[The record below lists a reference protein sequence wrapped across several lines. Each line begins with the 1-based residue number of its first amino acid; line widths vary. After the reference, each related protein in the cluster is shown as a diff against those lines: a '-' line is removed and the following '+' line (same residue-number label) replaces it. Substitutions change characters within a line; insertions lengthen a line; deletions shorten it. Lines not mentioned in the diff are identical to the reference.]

1 MKLANITIR
10 PLQPNDLAW
19 VEKILKERW
28 GSTKMVTKGRL
39 YEADKLPGYLVENEQ
54 GRVGLV
60 TYWEDRDNVEI
71 ISLDSLVL
79 RIGIGS
85 KLLDAIIE
93 YAVSKNLHVSVVTT
107 NDNLDALRFYQRRGF
122 RLINV
127 YPDAIRKSRELKP
140 SIPFVGTYGIPLRD
154 ELELRYDR
162 ERINRK

>member
-1 MKLANITIR
+1 MKHKEIKVRSLRPDDLSWIQKLLA
-10 PLQPNDLAW
+10 
-19 VEKILKERW
+19 KRW
-28 GSTKMVTKGRL
+28 GSTQIVTKGKV
-39 YEADKLPGYLVENEQ
+39 YDGDKLPGYVAENER

-60 TYWEDRDNVEI
+60 TYWEDRENIEI
-71 ISLDSLVL
+71 ISLDSLVPQ
-79 RIGIGS
+79 IGIGS
-85 KLLDAIIE
+85 KLLDAIIK
-93 YAVSKNLHVSVVTT
+93 YAAKKKLQISVVTI

-162 ERINRK
+162 EE